1 MDEKKRKKPDMKR
14 IAGMILGI
22 VVIGL
27 GVACLRLAAFGTD
40 PFSCMN
46 IGVSNHL
53 PISYGTYQAI
63 LNIVLLI
70 PVIRIKP
77 KSFGAGALFN
87 MLGLGYVVDAWMW
100 AFGSLG
106 VTVESMEAFLMIRL
120 LLLVI
125 GIACV
130 SFGVALYMKTDL
142 GVAPYDMIGQIVDD
156 LTHGRM
162 PFKWARVILD
172 CISMVIGFATGGTF
186 GVATFVV
193 AFFTGPLISWFR
205 EHVVAK
211 IFRE

>member
-1 MDEKKRKKPDMKR
+1 MNEKKRRKPDMKR
-14 IAGMILGI
+14 IVGMILGI
-22 VVIGL
+22 VIIGL

-70 PVIRIKP
+70 PVVWIKP
-77 KSFGAGALFN
+77 SSFGVGALFN

-100 AFGSLG
+100 AFGSFG
-106 VTVESMEAFLMIRL
+106 ITVESMEAFLIIRF

-125 GIACV
+125 GITCV

-142 GVAPYDMIGQIVDD
+142 GVAPYDMIGQIVDE
-156 LTHGRM
+156 LTHGRI

-172 CISMVIGFATGGTF
+172 CISMIIGFATGGTF
-186 GVATFVV
+186 GVATLVV
-193 AFFTGPLISWFR
+193 AFFTGPLVSWFR